1 MRIHIY
7 IYKEKNKHAFK
18 ALLLL
23 SRSFPLQSDSEVQRH
38 VKARGQNS
46 LQLRCANTAVTAPF
60 LQLPHY
66 IFITFLLQK
75 STIIVPPGG
84 ERHWVDLTSSAL
96 REEGTAG
103 HLTAMGSLS
112 KKSLLVYHYILY
124 FDVLVH
130 SYHTLCLEWLC
141 SHSPWK
147 RLCQPCL
154 CVPLLQ
160 SAVWPRHFAVFYCLA
175 KCALIRY

>member
-1 MRIHIY
+1 M
-7 IYKEKNKHAFK
+7 KKNYQHAFK

-23 SRSFPLQSDSEVQRH
+23 SRSFPLQSDSDVQRH

-46 LQLRCANTAVTAPF
+46 LQLRCANIAVTSPF
-60 LQLPHY
+60 LWLPHY

-96 REEGTAG
+96 REEETAG
-103 HLTAMGSLS
+103 YLTAMRSLPR
-112 KKSLLVYHYILY
+112 KPLLEYHFLLYFGVLVY
-124 FDVLVH
+124 

-141 SHSPWK
+141 PHSPWK

-160 SAVWPRHFAVFYCLA
+160 SVDWPRACRCVLLLEKFP
-175 KCALIRY
+175 LIRY